1 MTADYSIPR
10 VVITGV
16 GVVSPIGIG
25 NEPFWDSLVNGR
37 SGIDFLRAFPGLDV
51 PSKLAAEVRN
61 FDPLDYIQHKKMLK
75 VMSRDIQLGVSAAGL
90 AMTDAK
96 LGLNGIDPERLG
108 VEFGAGHI
116 SITPTELSE
125 AAASCTDEDR
135 FEFTRWGEDSMGQIA
150 PLWLLKHLP
159 NMPACHVAIEH
170 DARGPNNTITC
181 RDASALLAL
190 DEAVRV
196 IQRGSADA
204 MIVGACSSSVHPV
217 DITRLNLYDHLSRRV
232 DDPQRACRPFDM
244 ERDGMIVGEGAA
256 CFIIE
261 RYDHAL
267 ARGADI
273 YAEILAVAGGCDGG
287 GPANR
292 AGGRGIVRA
301 VQAALRKAQI
311 DPRDIGHINAHGK
324 STVEDDCVESRAY
337 HEALGSAA
345 EKIPVTAL
353 KSYFGQFDAG
363 SGAVE
368 LAGSVLALK
377 HGILPMTL
385 NYETPDP
392 NCRVNVVHT
401 EPYRLRSHIAMSVNR
416 TNVGQSAAT
425 IIRAI

>member
-1 MTADYSIPR
+1 MTATLSVPR

-25 NEPFWDSLVNGR
+25 VDSFWDSLLNGR
-37 SGIDFLRAFPGLDV
+37 SGIDFLRAFPNMDL
-51 PSKLAAEVRN
+51 PTKLAAEVHN
-61 FDPLDYIQHKKMLK
+61 FDPLDYIREKKMLK
-75 VMSRDIQLGVSAAGL
+75 VMSRDIQLGVSAASM
-90 AMTDAK
+90 AMGDAK
-96 LGLNGIDPERLG
+96 LGQNQIDPERLG

-116 SITPTELSE
+116 SITPRELADAALACTGDSE
-125 AAASCTDEDR
+125 FD
-135 FEFTRWGEDSMGQIA
+135 FGRWGEDSMGQIA

-196 IQRGSADA
+196 IQRGAADA

-244 ERDGMIVGEGAA
+244 DRDGTIVGEGAA
-256 CFIIE
+256 CFVIE
-261 RYDHAL
+261 TYDHAV

-273 YAEILAVAGGCDGG
+273 YAEILAVAGACDGAG
-287 GPANR
+287 MAR
-292 AGGRGIVRA
+292 QAGGRGIVRA
-301 VQAALRKAQI
+301 VQAALKKAQI
-311 DPRDIGHINAHGK
+311 DPREIGHINAHGK
-324 STVEDDCVESRAY
+324 STVEDDCMEARAY
-337 HEALGSAA
+337 HQALGSAA
-345 EKIPVTAL
+345 ENIPVTAL

-368 LAGSVLALK
+368 LAGSVLALR
-377 HGILPMTL
+377 HGVLPMTL

-401 EPYRLRSHIAMSVNR
+401 EPHRLRSPIAMSVNR
-416 TNVGQSAAT
+416 TNMGQSAAT
-425 IIRAI
+425 IFRAI